1 MCRPSAGRLN
11 SRCSMMPSW
20 TCRKSR
26 RNESRNSRVCR
37 FILVEGGTMP
47 IRGLLDVEG
56 AAFDPE
62 DIRALIAAHEIALN
76 RLQIADRKSAT
87 AFLVARTLIQI
98 AKDGKRDPGTS
109 NAQPVVRG
117 APVRRG

>member
-1 MCRPSAGRLN
+1 
-11 SRCSMMPSW
+11 
-20 TCRKSR
+20 
-26 RNESRNSRVCR
+26 
-37 FILVEGGTMP
+37 MP

-87 AFLVARTLIQI
+87 AFLLARTLIQI
-98 AKDGKRDPGTS
+98 AKDGERDPEYLSERVIQELRTRSPLWG
-109 NAQPVVRG
+109 G